1 MKKTKIEPNIII
13 TLDIHGY
20 LNIPF
25 IVRDNEGH
33 ILKLCHVVKDYSFYK
48 TRKSVI
54 EMLDNL
60 IQEFNADTIIIEQN
74 QLFIDKI
81 DRYPDPS
88 VLRNIQLGFGIK
100 TSIDD
105 KYHNTIKYILEL
117 PIQEWRRYVLNSSVK
132 YSIDLYK
139 AHILE
144 QSLAEEELTIIAEY
158 NYYKALCL
166 SESIWFDR
174 LMDRKYQINKG
185 D

>member
-1 MKKTKIEPNIII
+1 MRRQEIKPNIYI
-13 TLDIHGY
+13 TIDLHSY

-25 IVRDNEGH
+25 IVRDRERH
-33 ILKLCHVVKDYSFYK
+33 ILAMRNIMKGAKPYNL
-48 TRKSVI
+48 RKSVI
-54 EMLDNL
+54 EMLDSL
-60 IQEFNADTIIIEQN
+60 IQEFNVDTIIFEQN
-74 QLFIDKI
+74 HLFIDKI
-81 DRYPDPS
+81 DRYPDPN
-88 VLRNIQLGFGIK
+88 VLRDIQLGFGIK

-117 PIQEWRRYVLNSSVK
+117 PEHEWRNQVLNSSVK

-139 AHILE
+139 SHILE
-144 QSLAEEELTIIAEY
+144 QLLTQDTLTIIEEY

>member
-1 MKKTKIEPNIII
+1 MRKNQIKPNISVTI
-13 TLDIHGY
+13 DIHGY
-20 LNIPF
+20 VNIPF
-25 IVRDNEGH
+25 IVKDAIGN
-33 ILKLCHVVKDYSFYK
+33 ILTMQNIIKG
-48 TRKSVI
+48 KSPYDMRRLTI
-54 EMLDNL
+54 NMLDSL
-60 IQEFNADTIIIEQN
+60 IQEYNIDTIIFEQN

-81 DRYPDPS
+81 DRYPDPF

-117 PIQEWRRYVLNSSVK
+117 PEQEWRRCVLNSQVK

-144 QSLAEEELTIIAEY
+144 QDLEQDLLTNIEIN